1 MSFLSKIIIY
11 GFLLIGFCQFTG
23 AQTTKQIE
31 VDGNEPYVDHVSLME
46 GSTDMDLLVKFM
58 FDEPNNSLTV
68 SLISYRKLFVFQDNT
83 RYSRA
88 VWCFKLRP
96 NKLSYVVESD
106 EQARYKLT
114 KSLRKSIKP
123 RRKHIFN
130 RWIEYEG
137 LQPQPTD
144 YKMVNDYIEQTFDIL
159 HKEAPVSITLRDILV
174 MNEQITSKKK
184 KYDLFYQTD
193 LNRKYEITIK
203 RDPCFGKEE
212 ALQAAIVRAENIQTS
227 FTSFNQKFKSSSSLN
242 SPEGDQLFHEMRA
255 LLLEQ
260 YPKTEE
266 TSACPEIQ
274 ENIDLYN
281 SYVDSI
287 QFVQSPFQIKIQE
300 REKPQELDLSADYI
314 LMMARKIDSN
324 VNKWLLSSDPVE
336 KRDLEKSCEEIIN
349 SIQTHVNQAARIH
362 AKQKTAIAIFK
373 EAKDYYHRTCVKE

>member
-114 KSLRKSIKP
+114 KALRKSIKP
-123 RRKHIFN
+123 RRKHIFK

-212 ALQAAIVRAENIQTS
+212 AIQLSASQLESIKASYAA
-227 FTSFNQKFKSSSSLN
+227 FDQKFGSSSQFQTADS
-242 SPEGDQLFHEMRA
+242 EKLFDKMKE
-255 LLLEQ
+255 LLLQ
-260 YPKTEE
+260 QFPRQEE
-266 TSACPEIQ
+266 TNPCPTIQ
-274 ENIDLYN
+274 ANIDQYN
-281 SYVDSI
+281 AYVDSI
-287 QFVQSPFQIKIQE
+287 EQMQCKFRIMSDAGTLSIP
-300 REKPQELDLSADYI
+300 LDLSADYI
-314 LMMARKIDSN
+314 LSAARKIDN
-324 VNKWLLSSDPVE
+324 HVNRWLLTSDKIE
-336 KRDLEKSCEEIIN
+336 RKDLENACLNLIDQ
-349 SIQTHVNQAARIH
+349 IQPQIDQATDITSDQHEAIRIFH
-362 AKQKTAIAIFK
+362 EAANYFRKTCGK
-373 EAKDYYHRTCVKE
+373 E

>member
-1 MSFLSKIIIY
+1 
-11 GFLLIGFCQFTG
+11 
-23 AQTTKQIE
+23 
-31 VDGNEPYVDHVSLME
+31 
-46 GSTDMDLLVKFM
+46 MDLLVKFM
-58 FDEPNNSLTV
+58 FNEPNNSLTV

-114 KSLRKSIKP
+114 KALRKSIKP
-123 RRKHIFN
+123 RRKHIFK

-227 FTSFNQKFKSSSSLN
+227 LLYL
-242 SPEGDQLFHEMRA
+242 GGIVGA
-255 LLLEQ
+255 LLDSRAEDCAFDGALPALGGEGQ
-260 YPKTEE
+260 YIQAGDLAGNIQG
-266 TSACPEIQ
+266 TSKE
-274 ENIDLYN
+274 
-281 SYVDSI
+281 
-287 QFVQSPFQIKIQE
+287 
-300 REKPQELDLSADYI
+300 
-314 LMMARKIDSN
+314 
-324 VNKWLLSSDPVE
+324 
-336 KRDLEKSCEEIIN
+336 
-349 SIQTHVNQAARIH
+349 VNQNG
-362 AKQKTAIAIFK
+362 
-373 EAKDYYHRTCVKE
+373 

>member
-349 SIQTHVNQAARIH
+349 SIQTHVNQAARIN

>member
-31 VDGNEPYVDHVSLME
+31 VDGNEPYVDHVSLTE

-96 NKLSYVVESD
+96 DKLSYVVESD

-114 KSLRKSIKP
+114 KALRKSIKP
-123 RRKHIFN
+123 RRKHIFK

-137 LQPQPTD
+137 LQPQPTN
-144 YKMVNDYIEQTFDIL
+144 YKMVNDYIEQKFDIL
-159 HKEAPVSITLRDILV
+159 YKEAPVSITLRDILV

-212 ALQAAIVRAENIQTS
+212 ALQAAIVRADNIQTS

-242 SPEGDQLFHEMRA
+242 TPEGDKLFHEMKA
-255 LLLEQ
+255 LLQEQ
-260 YPKTEE
+260 FPKSGE
-266 TSACPEIQ
+266 TSPCPEIQ
-274 ENIDLYN
+274 RNIDLYN

-287 QFVQSPFQIKIQE
+287 QFVESPFQIKIQE
-300 REKPQELDLSADYI
+300 REKPRELDLSADYI

-324 VNKWLLSSDPVE
+324 VNKWLLSSDPIE

-349 SIQTHVNQAARIH
+349 SIRSHVNQAAQINAR
-362 AKQKTAIAIFK
+362 QKAAITIFK
-373 EAKDYYHRTCVKE
+373 EAEDYYHRTCAKE